1 MITLCFLVLPFTYF
15 YAEEALDSEED
26 FLLNYGS
33 GDDEEDT
40 PYSPK
45 NKQSGGKSK
54 QTCLGKFMDRSYVAL
69 R

>member
-1 MITLCFLVLPFTYF
+1 MTSTSVNISYFMNFIVDYVVMITLCFLILPFTYF

-26 FLLNYGS
+26 FMLNYGS

-45 NKQSGGKSK
+45 K
-54 QTCLGKFMDRSYVAL
+54 
-69 R
+69 